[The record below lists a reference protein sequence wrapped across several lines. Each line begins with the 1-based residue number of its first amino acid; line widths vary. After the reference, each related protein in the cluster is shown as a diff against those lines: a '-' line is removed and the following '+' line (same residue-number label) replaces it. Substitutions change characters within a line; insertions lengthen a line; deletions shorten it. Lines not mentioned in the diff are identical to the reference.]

1 VMGGDKSWGQMETA
15 KIRILRGTSHAA
27 EADRLATQLLAQARA
42 TWNKSVS
49 KCEWEGFMEE
59 PLRYAA
65 LAANEGHK
73 DEAVR
78 ALQTAMRCGD
88 LPFGFW
94 PQLPWFKSLEGY
106 APYEALLKERAARI
120 ERVRAELT
128 KLEATAGARMPASTQ
143 PQGRGVR

>member
-1 VMGGDKSWGQMETA
+1 MSAPM
-15 KIRILRGTSHAA
+15 
-27 EADRLATQLLAQARA
+27 
-42 TWNKSVS
+42 
-49 KCEWEGFMEE
+49 
-59 PLRYAA
+59 RYAA

-73 DEAVR
+73 DEVVQAM
-78 ALQTAMRCGD
+78 QTAMRCGD